1 MEEDL
6 KLEIAVILC
15 VLIVLFLL
23 NVPIAFALIVSTSVY
38 FLFDESFSSTV
49 LIQRMVGGIES
60 VPLLAIIFFMTAGVL
75 MNYTGITSRM
85 LRFAEVITRPLPG
98 SLAQVNVV
106 LSTLMG
112 GLSGSNIAD
121 AAMQS
126 KILVPEMVKKG
137 YDKSYATVLTAAT
150 SLITPIIPP
159 GIALIM
165 YGYVGNVSIGKL
177 FLAGVLPGLVLC
189 LIFMIYVHFHA
200 KKFNLETENK
210 KKFTAKEFF
219 FSLKDALLA
228 LLLPIIIIGGIRFG
242 AFSATE
248 AGAIA
253 VFYALFLGLVVY
265 REMKLKQLISA
276 LVETVHTAASILIII
291 AAGSAF
297 AWVLTLEQVPQQ
309 MTLFMAD
316 YISSPIMFFII
327 VLIFLLI
334 VGMFVEGNVSIIIL
348 TPLFM
353 PMLQQYGIDPVHFGI
368 FFIVCISIGTLTPP
382 LGTIMFTTC
391 SITGTKVEDFIKHS
405 IPFLIVLIIAAM
417 LIAFV
422 PGISLWIPT
431 IFS

>member
-1 MEEDL
+1 MAL
-6 KLEIAVILC
+6 AV
-15 VLIVLFLL
+15 VLSVLLILFLL
-23 NVPIAFALIVSTSVY
+23 NVPIAFALIVSTAVY
-38 FLFDESFSSTV
+38 FLFIDNFSSSI

-60 VPLLAIIFFMTAGVL
+60 VPLLAIIFFITAGIL

-85 LRFAEVITRPLPG
+85 LRFALILTSRLPG

-126 KILVPEMVKKG
+126 KVLVPEMEKKG
-137 YDKSYATVLTAAT
+137 YSRSFATVLTAAT

-165 YGYVGNVSIGKL
+165 YGYVGNISIGSL
-177 FLAGVLPGLVLC
+177 FLAGVLPGIVLC
-189 LIFMIYVHFHA
+189 IIFMIYVHFYS
-200 KKFNLETENK
+200 KKHHLETDNK
-210 KKFTAKEFF
+210 EHFTAKDLLLSF
-219 FSLKDALLA
+219 KDAFFA
-228 LLLPIIIIGGIRFG
+228 LLLPVIIIGGIRLG

-253 VFYALFLGLVVY
+253 VFYALILGLVVY
-265 REMKLKQLISA
+265 REMKLKQLVRA
-276 LVETVHTAASILIII
+276 LVETVYTSASIIIII

-297 AWVLTLEQVPQQ
+297 AWVLTLEQVPQK
-309 MTLFMAD
+309 MTEFMVTNV
-316 YISSPIMFFII
+316 SSPILFFLVVI
-327 VLIFLLI
+327 VFLLV
-334 VGMFVEGNVSIIIL
+334 VGMFIEGNVSIIIL

-353 PMLQQYGIDPVHFGI
+353 PMLAQYGIDPVHFGI
-368 FFIVCISIGTLTPP
+368 FFIICISIGTMTPP

-391 SITGTKVEDFIKHS
+391 SITGTKIEDFIKSS
-405 IPFLIVLIIAAM
+405 IPFLIILIIAAL

-422 PGISLWIPT
+422 PSISLWLPT
-431 IFS
+431 TFK

>member
-1 MEEDL
+1 MEADL

-23 NVPIAFALIVSTSVY
+23 NVPIAFALIISTSVY

-75 MNYTGITSRM
+75 MNYTGITSRV

-177 FLAGVLPGLVLC
+177 FLAGVLPGIVLC
-189 LIFMIYVHFHA
+189 LIFMIYAHFHA
-200 KKFNLETENK
+200 KKNNLETENK

-248 AGAIA
+248 AGATA

-309 MTLFMAD
+309 MTVFMAD

>member
-1 MEEDL
+1 ML
-6 KLEIAVILC
+6 K
-15 VLIVLFLL
+15 
-23 NVPIAFALIVSTSVY
+23 
-38 FLFDESFSSTV
+38 
-49 LIQRMVGGIES
+49 
-60 VPLLAIIFFMTAGVL
+60 
-75 MNYTGITSRM
+75 
-85 LRFAEVITRPLPG
+85 FAEVITRPLPG

-177 FLAGVLPGLVLC
+177 FLAGVLPGFVLC

-200 KKFNLETENK
+200 KKYNLETENK
-210 KKFTAKEFF
+210 KKFSAKEFF
-219 FSLKDALLA
+219 FSFKDALLA

-309 MTLFMAD
+309 MTVFMAD
-316 YISSPIMFFII
+316 YISSPMMFFII

-382 LGTIMFTTC
+382 LGTIMFATC

-405 IPFLIVLIIAAM
+405 IPFLMILIIAAM